1 MERLEKIAE
10 KLLIKMEESIDK
22 TEVLD
27 IKTCQAFTQAL
38 KDLRS
43 LSQAEAAGGVIV
55 RLVGEVGD
63 YSG

>member
-43 LSQAEAAGGVIV
+43 LSQEEPGGVIV

>member
-1 MERLEKIAE
+1 MGRLEEVAE
-10 KLLIKMEESIDK
+10 KLLRKMEESIDK
-22 TEVLD
+22 TEILD

-38 KDLRS
+38 KDLRE
-43 LSQAEAAGGVIV
+43 LGQETHGGVIV

>member
-43 LSQAEAAGGVIV
+43 LSQAEAAGVVV

>member
-43 LSQAEAAGGVIV
+43 ISQAEAGGVIV

>member
-22 TEVLD
+22 TESLD

-43 LSQAEAAGGVIV
+43 LSQAEAGGVIV

>member
-1 MERLEKIAE
+1 MERLEAITE
-10 KLLIKMEESIDK
+10 KLLTKMEESIDK

-43 LSQAEAAGGVIV
+43 LGQTESGGVVV